1 VVFVGDQNTY
11 VNDLLEDITIVIC
24 KYGMKYNTQLVASA
38 AEYKLLHTE
47 TVHNYAFLVH
57 VISLAKHICLTLRSH
72 DAVIRF
78 YYFTEVRSLQKHIAF
93 SNST

>member
-1 VVFVGDQNTY
+1 MLWLKLIGKDSF
-11 VNDLLEDITIVIC
+11 C
-24 KYGMKYNTQLVASA
+24 TQLVASA

-57 VISLAKHICLTLRSH
+57 VISLAKHICLTLRSQ

-78 YYFTEVRSLQKHIAF
+78 YYFTEVRSLQKHIG
-93 SNST
+93 SGSR